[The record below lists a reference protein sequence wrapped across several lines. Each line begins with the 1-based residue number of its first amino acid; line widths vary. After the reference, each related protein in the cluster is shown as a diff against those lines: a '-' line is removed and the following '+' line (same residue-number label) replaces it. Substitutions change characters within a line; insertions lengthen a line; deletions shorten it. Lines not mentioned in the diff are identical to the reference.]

1 MKRSGI
7 YFIFLTMLLLSCK
20 NEVKKKHIPELNST
34 PKYTQSKLDKLKSEG
49 LIIVDT
55 IIGRGLYAKSKFT
68 VKFDFE
74 ENEIFIFNSYSELT
88 PEFQLFEYTLYNG
101 TNNKGLFSP
110 DVKTI
115 RAELTEIKPT
125 PKFIL
130 SALLP
135 DSNYNYEWRK
145 YIQQKLVLKHGTI
158 EIENEL
164 VYTPPLISQKELDSL
179 ILEYDKRPYLDQVA
193 RKTVSCVDERYFVKI
208 FLASIQGN
216 KKCEEILY
224 NLTDKFTTD
233 GSISESWSEFVY
245 LDKLLK
251 NKE

>member
-1 MKRSGI
+1 
-7 YFIFLTMLLLSCK
+7 MLLLSCK
-20 NEVKKKHIPELNST
+20 NEVKKKHIPKLNST
-34 PKYTQSKLDKLKSEG
+34 PQYTQSKLDKLKSEG

-55 IIGRGLYAKSKFT
+55 NIFKEFHVKPNFTAKFNFENNDLYLI
-68 VKFDFE
+68 
-74 ENEIFIFNSYSELT
+74 NYYSELT
-88 PEFQLFEYTLYNG
+88 PKFQLSEYTLYNG

-110 DVKTI
+110 NIKTV
-115 RAELTEIKPT
+115 RGELTEIKPT

-164 VYTPPLISQKELDSL
+164 VYTPPLVSPKELDSL
-179 ILEYDKRPYLDQVA
+179 ILEYDKRPYLDQAA

-224 NLTDKFTTD
+224 NLTDKFKTD
-233 GSISESWSEFVY
+233 GSISESYWEFVY

-251 NKE
+251 SKE